1 MYRKKECI
9 VNISD
14 KELEQAKNLIN
25 SFCIGEFGNATD
37 FTKLSS
43 VNIAYT
49 TITDAE
55 IPIQVTLDL
64 ERYYLMRTLDGHV
77 IDKEEYDTFQD
88 FYENCLEVLNFDDLV
103 YVTDEQLQAFY
114 GNLTY
119 SLDNLAYNSDG
130 TVDFDVVRDYAPN
143 IHGKFTI
150 YNDQSKETEDETQV
164 LSLSGF
170 TFSEDVDLRKEEV
183 KYINAHYTDIENT
196 LIDLT
201 KSRYMEHFL
210 LRAKDK
216 ASTIEA
222 GSLIKEAYNGIKLIR
237 NSEDYKRWLNFYDGF
252 HQYSFNNTML
262 IYMQNPSA
270 SLCAGFN
277 TWKNKKR
284 YVKAGEKGLKILAPI
299 TETVLREVPVL
310 DDDGKPILDENGKEQ
325 TKKVKEKV
333 FANKFY
339 VTSTFDV
346 SQTEGEPI
354 PELSYSGTSEKVEN
368 YGALKKVLEEIA
380 PFPVEYTDELQE
392 GCDGRCSYTA
402 EQIYIRNDMEDAKT
416 VEVLIHEIGHAYM
429 HDKTRF
435 EEAKEHLKVISDRD
449 SREIQAE
456 SLSYIVTHKLGLD
469 TSGFSFPYIAA
480 WSSNHTE
487 QEIMNAMIY
496 IRDEAD
502 AFYDLIEKKLEL
514 ELNKAP
520 QLDVEPALQT
530 AETKTISN
538 TTTLDG
544 DEVKMAA
551 GNLNYSTDQ
560 NTTHTE
566 NAELKEELNSE
577 LYNRMFEEQEHYRNW
592 LLSLPPEEILFH
604 AFSYS
609 VREDILMTQEENN
622 FSIEKCKALLESPTP
637 LADMKRAYD
646 KTETNYMDD
655 IRSIMENHAN
665 DVIKENKKK
674 NSDRETALPSVRGVA
689 DFAKLFA
696 NDRIS
701 GAEKEK
707 D

>member
-1 MYRKKECI
+1 M
-9 VNISD
+9 NISD

-77 IDKEEYDTFQD
+77 IGKEEYDTFQD
-88 FYENCLEVLNFDDLV
+88 FYENCLEGLNFDDLV

-114 GNLTY
+114 GSLTY
-119 SLDNLAYNSDG
+119 SLDNLAYSSDG
-130 TVDFDVVRDYAPN
+130 STVDFDVVRDYAPN

-150 YNDQSKETEDETQV
+150 YNDQSKGTEDEIQV

-170 TFSEDVDLRKEEV
+170 TFSEDADRRKEEV

-196 LIDLT
+196 FVDLT

-210 LRAKDK
+210 LRTKDK

-252 HQYSFNNTML
+252 HQYSFRNTML

-333 FANKFY
+333 FTNKFY
-339 VTSTFDV
+339 VTSTFDI
-346 SQTEGEPI
+346 SQTVGEPI

-402 EQIYIRNDMEDAKT
+402 EQIYIRNDMEEAKT

-487 QEIMNAMIY
+487 QEVMNAMIY

-520 QLDVEPALQT
+520 HLNVKPALQT
-530 AETKTISN
+530 EETKPISN
-538 TTTLDG
+538 ISDG
-544 DEVKMAA
+544 DEVKMAT
-551 GNLNYSTDQ
+551 GNLNYSTDK
-560 NTTHTE
+560 NTAHTE
-566 NAELKEELNSE
+566 NTELKEELNSE

-665 DVIKENKKK
+665 DVIEENKKK
-674 NSDRETALPSVRGVA
+674 SSDRETTVSSVRSVA
-689 DFAKLFA
+689 DFAELFA

-701 GAEKEK
+701 GSEKEK

>member
-1 MYRKKECI
+1 M
-9 VNISD
+9 NISD

-77 IDKEEYDTFQD
+77 IGKEEYDTFQD
-88 FYENCLEVLNFDDLV
+88 FYENCLEGLNFDDLV
-103 YVTDEQLQAFY
+103 YVMDEQLQAFY

-119 SLDNLAYNSDG
+119 SLDNLAYSSDG
-130 TVDFDVVRDYAPN
+130 STVDFDVVRDYAPN

-150 YNDQSKETEDETQV
+150 YNDQSKGTEDEIQV

-170 TFSEDVDLRKEEV
+170 TFSEDADRRKEEV

-196 LIDLT
+196 FVDLT

-210 LRAKDK
+210 LRTKDK
-216 ASTIEA
+216 ASTIET

-252 HQYSFNNTML
+252 HQYSFRNTML

-333 FANKFY
+333 FTNKFY
-339 VTSTFDV
+339 VTSTFDI
-346 SQTEGEPI
+346 SQTVGEPI

-402 EQIYIRNDMEDAKT
+402 EQIYIRNDMEEAKT

-487 QEIMNAMIY
+487 QEVMNAMIY

-520 QLDVEPALQT
+520 HLNVKPALQT
-530 AETKTISN
+530 EETKPISN
-538 TTTLDG
+538 ISDG
-544 DEVKMAA
+544 DEVKMAT
-551 GNLNYSTDQ
+551 GNLNYSTDK
-560 NTTHTE
+560 NTAHTE
-566 NAELKEELNSE
+566 NTELKEELNSE

-665 DVIKENKKK
+665 DIIEENKKK
-674 NSDRETALPSVRGVA
+674 SSDRETTVSSVRGVA
-689 DFAKLFA
+689 DFAELFA

-701 GAEKEK
+701 GSEKEK

>member
-1 MYRKKECI
+1 M
-9 VNISD
+9 NISD

-170 TFSEDVDLRKEEV
+170 TFSENVDLRKEEV

>member
-1 MYRKKECI
+1 M
-9 VNISD
+9 NISD

-77 IDKEEYDTFQD
+77 IGKEEYDTFQD
-88 FYENCLEVLNFDDLV
+88 FYENCLEGLNFDDLV

-114 GNLTY
+114 GSLTY
-119 SLDNLAYNSDG
+119 SLDNLAYSSDG
-130 TVDFDVVRDYAPN
+130 STVDFDVVRDYAPN
-143 IHGKFTI
+143 IPGKFTI
-150 YNDQSKETEDETQV
+150 YSDQSKESEDEAQV

-170 TFSEDVDLRKEEV
+170 TFSEDADRRKEEV

-196 LIDLT
+196 LVDFT

-210 LRAKDK
+210 LRTKDK

-252 HQYSFNNTML
+252 HQYSFRNTML

-333 FANKFY
+333 FTNKFY
-339 VTSTFDV
+339 VTSTFDI
-346 SQTEGEPI
+346 SQTVGEPI

-402 EQIYIRNDMEDAKT
+402 EQIYIRNDMEEAKT

-487 QEIMNAMIY
+487 QEVMNAMIY

-520 QLDVEPALQT
+520 HLNVKPALQT
-530 AETKTISN
+530 EETKPISN
-538 TTTLDG
+538 ISDG
-544 DEVKMAA
+544 DEVKMAT
-551 GNLNYSTDQ
+551 GNLNYSTDK
-560 NTTHTE
+560 NTAHTE
-566 NAELKEELNSE
+566 NTELKEELNSE

-665 DVIKENKKK
+665 DVIEENKKK
-674 NSDRETALPSVRGVA
+674 SSDRETTVSSVRGVA
-689 DFAKLFA
+689 DFAELFA

>member
-1 MYRKKECI
+1 M
-9 VNISD
+9 NISD

-143 IHGKFTI
+143 IPGKFTI
-150 YNDQSKETEDETQV
+150 YSDQSKGSEDEAQV

-170 TFSEDVDLRKEEV
+170 TFSEDADRRKEEV

-196 LIDLT
+196 LVDLT
-201 KSRYMEHFL
+201 KNRYMEHFL
-210 LRAKDK
+210 LRTKDK

-402 EQIYIRNDMEDAKT
+402 EQIYVRNDMEEAKT

-487 QEIMNAMIY
+487 QEVMNAMIY

-514 ELNKAP
+514 ELNKSP
-520 QLDVEPALQT
+520 QLNVEPALQT
-530 AETKTISN
+530 EETKPISN
-538 TTTLDG
+538 ISDG
-544 DEVKMAA
+544 DEVKMAT

-577 LYNRMFEEQEHYRNW
+577 LYNSMFEEQEHYRNW

-622 FSIEKCKALLESPTP
+622 FSIEKCKALLKSPTP

-665 DVIKENKKK
+665 DVIEENKKK
-674 NSDRETALPSVRGVA
+674 SSDRETTVSSVRDVA
-689 DFAKLFA
+689 DFAELFA

>member
-1 MYRKKECI
+1 M
-9 VNISD
+9 NISD

-37 FTKLSS
+37 FTKLFS

-143 IHGKFTI
+143 IPGKFTI
-150 YNDQSKETEDETQV
+150 YSDQSKGSEDEAQV

-170 TFSEDVDLRKEEV
+170 TFSEDADRRKEEV

-196 LIDLT
+196 LVDLT

-210 LRAKDK
+210 LRTKDK

-339 VTSTFDV
+339 VTSTFNV

-402 EQIYIRNDMEDAKT
+402 EQIYVRNDMEEAKT

-487 QEIMNAMIY
+487 QEVMNAMIY

-514 ELNKAP
+514 ELNKSP
-520 QLDVEPALQT
+520 QLNVEPALQT
-530 AETKTISN
+530 EETKPISN
-538 TTTLDG
+538 ISDG
-544 DEVKMAA
+544 DEVKMAT

-577 LYNRMFEEQEHYRNW
+577 LYNSMFEEQEHYRNW

-622 FSIEKCKALLESPTP
+622 FSIEKCKALLKSPTP

-665 DVIKENKKK
+665 DVIEENKKK
-674 NSDRETALPSVRGVA
+674 SSDRETTVSSVRDVA
-689 DFAKLFA
+689 DFAELFA

>member
-1 MYRKKECI
+1 M
-9 VNISD
+9 NISEE
-14 KELEQAKNLIN
+14 ELNQAKDLIN
-25 SFCIGEFGNATD
+25 SFCFGEFGNAAD
-37 FTKLSS
+37 FTKLSA

-114 GNLTY
+114 GSLTY

-143 IHGKFTI
+143 IPGKFMI
-150 YNDQSKETEDETQV
+150 YNDQSKGSEDEAQV

-170 TFSEDVDLRKEEV
+170 TFSEDADRRKEEV

-196 LIDLT
+196 LVDLT

-210 LRAKDK
+210 LRTKDK

-402 EQIYIRNDMEDAKT
+402 EQIYIRNDMEEAKT

-514 ELNKAP
+514 ELNKSP
-520 QLDVEPALQT
+520 QLNVEPALQSE
-530 AETKTISN
+530 ETKPISN
-538 TTTLDG
+538 ISDG
-544 DEVKMAA
+544 DEVKMAT
-551 GNLNYSTDQ
+551 GNLNYSTDK

-655 IRSIMENHAN
+655 IRNVMENYA
-665 DVIKENKKK
+665 DDILRENKKK
-674 NSDRETALPSVRGVA
+674 ISEREKAVFSVRGVA
-689 DFAKLFA
+689 DFAELFA

>member
-1 MYRKKECI
+1 M
-9 VNISD
+9 NISD

-114 GNLTY
+114 GSLTY

-143 IHGKFTI
+143 IPGKFMI
-150 YNDQSKETEDETQV
+150 YSDQSKGSEDEAQV

-170 TFSEDVDLRKEEV
+170 TFSEDADRRKEEV

-196 LIDLT
+196 LVDLT

-210 LRAKDK
+210 LRTKDK

-339 VTSTFDV
+339 VTSTFDI

-368 YGALKKVLEEIA
+368 YSALKKVLEEIA

-402 EQIYIRNDMEDAKT
+402 EQIYIRNDMEEAKT

-514 ELNKAP
+514 ELNKSP
-520 QLDVEPALQT
+520 QLNVEPALQSE
-530 AETKTISN
+530 ETKPISN
-538 TTTLDG
+538 ISDG
-544 DEVKMAA
+544 DEVKMAT
-551 GNLNYSTDQ
+551 GNLNYSTDK

-655 IRSIMENHAN
+655 IRNVMENYA
-665 DVIKENKKK
+665 DDILRENKKK
-674 NSDRETALPSVRGVA
+674 ISEHEKAVFSVRGVA
-689 DFAKLFA
+689 DFAELFA

>member
-1 MYRKKECI
+1 M
-9 VNISD
+9 NISD

-114 GNLTY
+114 GSLTY

-143 IHGKFTI
+143 IPGKFMI
-150 YNDQSKETEDETQV
+150 YSDQSKGSEDEAQV

-170 TFSEDVDLRKEEV
+170 TFSEDADRRKEEV

-196 LIDLT
+196 LVDLT

-210 LRAKDK
+210 LRTKDK

-339 VTSTFDV
+339 VTSTFDI

-368 YGALKKVLEEIA
+368 YSALKKVLEEIA

-402 EQIYIRNDMEDAKT
+402 EQIYIRNDMEEAKT

-514 ELNKAP
+514 ELNKSP
-520 QLDVEPALQT
+520 QLNVEPALQSE
-530 AETKTISN
+530 ETKPISN
-538 TTTLDG
+538 ISDG
-544 DEVKMAA
+544 DEVKMAT
-551 GNLNYSTDQ
+551 GNLNYSTDK

-566 NAELKEELNSE
+566 NAELKEELN
-577 LYNRMFEEQEHYRNW
+577 
-592 LLSLPPEEILFH
+592 
-604 AFSYS
+604 
-609 VREDILMTQEENN
+609 
-622 FSIEKCKALLESPTP
+622 
-637 LADMKRAYD
+637 
-646 KTETNYMDD
+646 
-655 IRSIMENHAN
+655 
-665 DVIKENKKK
+665 
-674 NSDRETALPSVRGVA
+674 
-689 DFAKLFA
+689 
-696 NDRIS
+696 
-701 GAEKEK
+701 
-707 D
+707 

>member
-1 MYRKKECI
+1 M
-9 VNISD
+9 NISD

-114 GNLTY
+114 GSLTY

-143 IHGKFTI
+143 IPGKFMI
-150 YNDQSKETEDETQV
+150 YSDQSKGSEDEAQV

-170 TFSEDVDLRKEEV
+170 TFSEDADRRKEEV

-196 LIDLT
+196 LVDLT

-210 LRAKDK
+210 LRTKDK

-339 VTSTFDV
+339 VTSTFDI

-368 YGALKKVLEEIA
+368 YSALKKVLEEIA

-402 EQIYIRNDMEDAKT
+402 EQIYIRNDMEEAKT

-514 ELNKAP
+514 ELNKSP
-520 QLDVEPALQT
+520 QLNVEPALQSE
-530 AETKTISN
+530 ETKPISN
-538 TTTLDG
+538 ISDG
-544 DEVKMAA
+544 DEVKMAT
-551 GNLNYSTDQ
+551 GNLNYSTDK

-655 IRSIMENHAN
+655 IRNVMENYA
-665 DVIKENKKK
+665 DDILRENKKK
-674 NSDRETALPSVRGVA
+674 ISEREKAVFSVRGVA
-689 DFAKLFA
+689 DFAELFA

>member
-1 MYRKKECI
+1 M
-9 VNISD
+9 NISD

-114 GNLTY
+114 GSLTY

-143 IHGKFTI
+143 IPGKFMI
-150 YNDQSKETEDETQV
+150 YNDQSKGSEDEAQV

-170 TFSEDVDLRKEEV
+170 TFSEDADRRKEEV

-196 LIDLT
+196 LVDLT

-210 LRAKDK
+210 LRTKDK

-402 EQIYIRNDMEDAKT
+402 EQIYIRNDMEEAKT

-514 ELNKAP
+514 ELNKSP
-520 QLDVEPALQT
+520 QLNVEPALQSE
-530 AETKTISN
+530 ETKPISN
-538 TTTLDG
+538 ISDG
-544 DEVKMAA
+544 DEVKMAT
-551 GNLNYSTDQ
+551 GNLNYSTDK

-655 IRSIMENHAN
+655 IRNVMENYA
-665 DVIKENKKK
+665 DDILRENKKK
-674 NSDRETALPSVRGVA
+674 ISEREKAVFSVRGVA
-689 DFAKLFA
+689 DFAELFA

>member
-1 MYRKKECI
+1 M
-9 VNISD
+9 NISD

-114 GNLTY
+114 GSLTY

-143 IHGKFTI
+143 ILGKFMI
-150 YNDQSKETEDETQV
+150 YSDQSKGSEDEAQV

-170 TFSEDVDLRKEEV
+170 TFSEDADRRKEEV

-196 LIDLT
+196 LVDLT

-210 LRAKDK
+210 LRTKDK

-339 VTSTFDV
+339 VTSTFDI

-368 YGALKKVLEEIA
+368 YSALKKVLEEIA

-402 EQIYIRNDMEDAKT
+402 EQIYIRNDMEEAKT

-514 ELNKAP
+514 ELNKSP
-520 QLDVEPALQT
+520 QLNVEPALQSE
-530 AETKTISN
+530 ETKPISN
-538 TTTLDG
+538 ISDG
-544 DEVKMAA
+544 DEVKMAT
-551 GNLNYSTDQ
+551 GNLNYSTDK

-655 IRSIMENHAN
+655 IRNVMENYA
-665 DVIKENKKK
+665 DDILRENKKK
-674 NSDRETALPSVRGVA
+674 ISEREKAVFSVRGVA
-689 DFAKLFA
+689 DFAELFA

>member
-1 MYRKKECI
+1 M
-9 VNISD
+9 NISD

-114 GNLTY
+114 GSLTY

-143 IHGKFTI
+143 IPGKFMI
-150 YNDQSKETEDETQV
+150 YSDQSKGSEDEAQV

-170 TFSEDVDLRKEEV
+170 TFSEDADRRKEEV

-196 LIDLT
+196 LVDLT

-210 LRAKDK
+210 LRTKDK

-339 VTSTFDV
+339 VTSTFDI

-368 YGALKKVLEEIA
+368 YSALKKVLEEIA

-402 EQIYIRNDMEDAKT
+402 EQIYIRNDMEEAKT

-514 ELNKAP
+514 ELNKSP
-520 QLDVEPALQT
+520 QLNVEPALQSE
-530 AETKTISN
+530 ETKPISN
-538 TTTLDG
+538 ISDG
-544 DEVKMAA
+544 DEVKMAT
-551 GNLNYSTDQ
+551 GNLNYSADK
-560 NTTHTE
+560 NTAHTE
-566 NAELKEELNSE
+566 SLELKDELNSE

-655 IRSIMENHAN
+655 IRNVMENYA
-665 DVIKENKKK
+665 DDILRENKKK
-674 NSDRETALPSVRGVA
+674 ISEREKAVFSVRGVA
-689 DFAKLFA
+689 DFAELFA

>member
-1 MYRKKECI
+1 M
-9 VNISD
+9 NISD

-252 HQYSFNNTML
+252 HQYSFRNTML

-299 TETVLREVPVL
+299 TETVLREAPVL

-333 FANKFY
+333 FTNKFY
-339 VTSTFDV
+339 VTSTFDI

-368 YGALKKVLEEIA
+368 YSALKKVLEEIA

-402 EQIYIRNDMEDAKT
+402 EQIYIRNDMEEAKT

-514 ELNKAP
+514 ELNKSP
-520 QLDVEPALQT
+520 QLNVEPALQSE
-530 AETKTISN
+530 ETKPISN
-538 TTTLDG
+538 ISDG
-544 DEVKMAA
+544 DEVKMAT
-551 GNLNYSTDQ
+551 GNLNYSTDK

-665 DVIKENKKK
+665 DVIEENKKK
-674 NSDRETALPSVRGVA
+674 SSDRETTVSSVRGVA
-689 DFAKLFA
+689 DFAELFA

>member
-1 MYRKKECI
+1 M
-9 VNISD
+9 NISD

-114 GNLTY
+114 GSLTY

-143 IHGKFTI
+143 IPGKFMI
-150 YNDQSKETEDETQV
+150 YSDQSKGSEDEAQV

-170 TFSEDVDLRKEEV
+170 TFSEDADRRKEEV

-196 LIDLT
+196 LVDLT

-210 LRAKDK
+210 LRTKDK

-339 VTSTFDV
+339 VTSTFDI

-368 YGALKKVLEEIA
+368 YSALKKVLEEIA

-402 EQIYIRNDMEDAKT
+402 EQIYIRNDMEEAKT

-514 ELNKAP
+514 ELNKSP
-520 QLDVEPALQT
+520 QLNVEPALQSE
-530 AETKTISN
+530 ETKPISN
-538 TTTLDG
+538 ISDG
-544 DEVKMAA
+544 DEVKMAT
-551 GNLNYSTDQ
+551 GNLNYSTDK

-577 LYNRMFEEQEHYRNW
+577 LYNRMFEKQEHYRNW

-655 IRSIMENHAN
+655 IRNVMENYA
-665 DVIKENKKK
+665 DDILRENKKK
-674 NSDRETALPSVRGVA
+674 ISEREKAVFSVRGVA
-689 DFAKLFA
+689 DFAELFA
-696 NDRIS
+696 NGRIS

>member
-1 MYRKKECI
+1 M
-9 VNISD
+9 NISD

-150 YNDQSKETEDETQV
+150 YNDQSKGTEDETQV

-252 HQYSFNNTML
+252 HQYSFRNTML

-299 TETVLREVPVL
+299 TETVLREAPVL

-333 FANKFY
+333 FTNKFY
-339 VTSTFDV
+339 VTSTFDI

-368 YGALKKVLEEIA
+368 YSALKKVLEEIA

-402 EQIYIRNDMEDAKT
+402 EQIYIRNDMEEAKT

-514 ELNKAP
+514 ELNKSP
-520 QLDVEPALQT
+520 QLNVEPALQSE
-530 AETKTISN
+530 ETKPISN
-538 TTTLDG
+538 ISDG
-544 DEVKMAA
+544 DEVKMAT
-551 GNLNYSTDQ
+551 GNLNYSTDK

-665 DVIKENKKK
+665 DVIEENKKK
-674 NSDRETALPSVRGVA
+674 SSDRETTVSSVRGVA
-689 DFAKLFA
+689 DFAELFA

>member
-1 MYRKKECI
+1 M
-9 VNISD
+9 NISD

-77 IDKEEYDTFQD
+77 IGKEEYDTFQD
-88 FYENCLEVLNFDDLV
+88 FYENCLEGLNFDDLV

-114 GNLTY
+114 GSLTY
-119 SLDNLAYNSDG
+119 SLDNLAYSSDG
-130 TVDFDVVRDYAPN
+130 STVDFDVVRDYAPN

-150 YNDQSKETEDETQV
+150 YNDQSKGTEDEIQV

-170 TFSEDVDLRKEEV
+170 TFSEDADRRKEEV

-196 LIDLT
+196 FVDLT

-210 LRAKDK
+210 LRTKDK

-252 HQYSFNNTML
+252 HQYSFRNTML

-333 FANKFY
+333 FTNKFY
-339 VTSTFDV
+339 VTSTFDI
-346 SQTEGEPI
+346 SQTVGEPI

-402 EQIYIRNDMEDAKT
+402 EQIYIRNDMEEAKT

-487 QEIMNAMIY
+487 QEVMNAMIY

-520 QLDVEPALQT
+520 HLNVKPALQT
-530 AETKTISN
+530 EETKPISN
-538 TTTLDG
+538 ISDG
-544 DEVKMAA
+544 DEVKMAT
-551 GNLNYSTDQ
+551 GNLNYSTDK
-560 NTTHTE
+560 NTAHTE
-566 NAELKEELNSE
+566 NTELKEELNSE

-592 LLSLPPEEILFH
+592 LLSLPPEKILFH

-665 DVIKENKKK
+665 DVIEENKKK
-674 NSDRETALPSVRGVA
+674 SSDRETTVSSVRGVA
-689 DFAKLFA
+689 DFAELFA

-701 GAEKEK
+701 GSEKEK

>member
-1 MYRKKECI
+1 M
-9 VNISD
+9 NISD

-114 GNLTY
+114 GSLTY

-143 IHGKFTI
+143 IPGKFMI
-150 YNDQSKETEDETQV
+150 YSDQSKGSEDEAQV

-170 TFSEDVDLRKEEV
+170 TFSEDADRRKEEV

-196 LIDLT
+196 LVDLT

-210 LRAKDK
+210 LRTKDK

-333 FANKFY
+333 FTNKFY
-339 VTSTFDV
+339 VTSTFDI
-346 SQTEGEPI
+346 SQTVGEPI

-402 EQIYIRNDMEDAKT
+402 EQIYIRNDMEEAKT

-487 QEIMNAMIY
+487 QEVMNAMIY

-520 QLDVEPALQT
+520 HLNVKPALQT
-530 AETKTISN
+530 EETKPISN
-538 TTTLDG
+538 ISDG
-544 DEVKMAA
+544 DEVKMAT
-551 GNLNYSTDQ
+551 GNLNYSTDK
-560 NTTHTE
+560 NTAHTE
-566 NAELKEELNSE
+566 NTELKEELNSE

-665 DVIKENKKK
+665 DVIEENKKK
-674 NSDRETALPSVRGVA
+674 SSDRETTVSSVRGVA
-689 DFAKLFA
+689 DFAELFA

-701 GAEKEK
+701 GSEKEK

>member
-1 MYRKKECI
+1 M
-9 VNISD
+9 NISD

-354 PELSYSGTSEKVEN
+354 PELSYSGTSEKIEN

>member
-1 MYRKKECI
+1 M
-9 VNISD
+9 NISD

-143 IHGKFTI
+143 IPGKFTI
-150 YNDQSKETEDETQV
+150 YSDQSKGSEDEAQV

-170 TFSEDVDLRKEEV
+170 TFSEDADRRKEEV

-196 LIDLT
+196 LVDLT

-210 LRAKDK
+210 LRTKDK

-252 HQYSFNNTML
+252 HQYFFNNTML

-402 EQIYIRNDMEDAKT
+402 EQIYVRNDMEEAKT

-487 QEIMNAMIY
+487 QEVMNAMIY

-514 ELNKAP
+514 ELNKSP
-520 QLDVEPALQT
+520 QLNVEPALQT
-530 AETKTISN
+530 EETKPISN
-538 TTTLDG
+538 ISDG
-544 DEVKMAA
+544 DEVKMAT

-577 LYNRMFEEQEHYRNW
+577 LYNSMFEEQEHYRNW

-622 FSIEKCKALLESPTP
+622 FSIEKCKALLKSPTP

-665 DVIKENKKK
+665 DVIEENKKK
-674 NSDRETALPSVRGVA
+674 SSDRETTVSSVRDVA
-689 DFAKLFA
+689 DFAELFA

>member
-1 MYRKKECI
+1 M
-9 VNISD
+9 NISD

-114 GNLTY
+114 GSLTY

-143 IHGKFTI
+143 IPGKFMI
-150 YNDQSKETEDETQV
+150 YSDQSKGSEDEAQV

-170 TFSEDVDLRKEEV
+170 TFSEDADRRKEEV

-196 LIDLT
+196 LVDLT

-210 LRAKDK
+210 LRTKDK

-339 VTSTFDV
+339 VTSTFDI

-368 YGALKKVLEEIA
+368 YSALKKVLEEIA

-402 EQIYIRNDMEDAKT
+402 EQIYIRNDMEEAKT

-514 ELNKAP
+514 ELNKSP
-520 QLDVEPALQT
+520 QLNVEPALQSE
-530 AETKTISN
+530 ETKPISN
-538 TTTLDG
+538 ISDG
-544 DEVKMAA
+544 DEVKMAT
-551 GNLNYSTDQ
+551 GNLNYSTDK

-655 IRSIMENHAN
+655 IRNVMENYA
-665 DVIKENKKK
+665 DDILRENKKK
-674 NSDRETALPSVRGVA
+674 ISEREKAFFSVRGVA
-689 DFAKLFA
+689 DFAELFA

>member
-1 MYRKKECI
+1 M
-9 VNISD
+9 NISD
-14 KELEQAKNLIN
+14 EELNQAKDLIN
-25 SFCIGEFGNATD
+25 SFCFGEFGNAAD
-37 FTKLSS
+37 FTKLSA

-114 GNLTY
+114 GSLTY

-143 IHGKFTI
+143 IPGKFMI
-150 YNDQSKETEDETQV
+150 YNDQSKGSEDEAQV

-170 TFSEDVDLRKEEV
+170 TFSEDADRRKEEV

-196 LIDLT
+196 LVDLT

-210 LRAKDK
+210 LRTKDK

-402 EQIYIRNDMEDAKT
+402 EQIYIRNDMEEAKT

-514 ELNKAP
+514 ELNKSP
-520 QLDVEPALQT
+520 QLNVEPALQSE
-530 AETKTISN
+530 ETKPISN
-538 TTTLDG
+538 ISDG
-544 DEVKMAA
+544 DEVKMAT
-551 GNLNYSTDQ
+551 GNLNYSTDK

-655 IRSIMENHAN
+655 IRNVMENYA
-665 DVIKENKKK
+665 DDILRENKKK
-674 NSDRETALPSVRGVA
+674 ISEREKAVFSVRGVA
-689 DFAKLFA
+689 DFAELFA

>member
-1 MYRKKECI
+1 M
-9 VNISD
+9 NISD
-14 KELEQAKNLIN
+14 KELKQAKNLIN

-77 IDKEEYDTFQD
+77 IGKEEYDTFQD
-88 FYENCLEVLNFDDLV
+88 FYENCLEGLNFDDLV

-114 GNLTY
+114 GSLTY
-119 SLDNLAYNSDG
+119 SLDNLAYSSDG
-130 TVDFDVVRDYAPN
+130 STVDFDVVRDYAPN

-150 YNDQSKETEDETQV
+150 YNDQSKGTEDEIQV

-170 TFSEDVDLRKEEV
+170 TFSEDADRRKEEV

-196 LIDLT
+196 FVDLT

-210 LRAKDK
+210 LRTKDK

-252 HQYSFNNTML
+252 HQYSFRNTML

-333 FANKFY
+333 FTNKFY
-339 VTSTFDV
+339 VTSTFDI
-346 SQTEGEPI
+346 SQTVGEPI

-402 EQIYIRNDMEDAKT
+402 EQIYIRNDMEEAKT

-487 QEIMNAMIY
+487 QEVMNAMIY

-520 QLDVEPALQT
+520 HLNVKPALQT
-530 AETKTISN
+530 EETKPISN
-538 TTTLDG
+538 ISDG
-544 DEVKMAA
+544 DEVKMAT
-551 GNLNYSTDQ
+551 GNLNYSTDK
-560 NTTHTE
+560 NTAHTE
-566 NAELKEELNSE
+566 NTELKEELNSE

-665 DVIKENKKK
+665 DVIEENKKK
-674 NSDRETALPSVRGVA
+674 SSDRETTVSSVRGVA
-689 DFAKLFA
+689 DFAELFA

-701 GAEKEK
+701 GSEKEK

>member
-1 MYRKKECI
+1 M
-9 VNISD
+9 NISD

-77 IDKEEYDTFQD
+77 IGKEEYDTFQD
-88 FYENCLEVLNFDDLV
+88 FYENCLEGLNFDDLV

-114 GNLTY
+114 GSLTY
-119 SLDNLAYNSDG
+119 SLDNLAYSSDG
-130 TVDFDVVRDYAPN
+130 STVDFDVVRDYAPN

-150 YNDQSKETEDETQV
+150 YNDQSKGTEDEIQV

-170 TFSEDVDLRKEEV
+170 TFSEDADRRKEEV

-196 LIDLT
+196 FVDLT

-210 LRAKDK
+210 LRTKDK

-252 HQYSFNNTML
+252 HQYSFRNTML

-277 TWKNKKR
+277 TWKNKKM

-333 FANKFY
+333 FTNKFY
-339 VTSTFDV
+339 VTSTFDI
-346 SQTEGEPI
+346 SQTVGEPI

-402 EQIYIRNDMEDAKT
+402 EQIYIRNDMEEAKT

-487 QEIMNAMIY
+487 QEVMNAMIY

-520 QLDVEPALQT
+520 HLNVKPALQT
-530 AETKTISN
+530 EETKPISN
-538 TTTLDG
+538 ISDG
-544 DEVKMAA
+544 DEVKMAT
-551 GNLNYSTDQ
+551 GNLNYSTDK
-560 NTTHTE
+560 NTAHTE
-566 NAELKEELNSE
+566 NTELKEELNSE

-665 DVIKENKKK
+665 DVIEENKKK
-674 NSDRETALPSVRGVA
+674 SSDRETTVSSVRGVA
-689 DFAKLFA
+689 DFAELFA

-701 GAEKEK
+701 GSEKEK

>member
-1 MYRKKECI
+1 M
-9 VNISD
+9 NISD
-14 KELEQAKNLIN
+14 KELEQAKILIN

>member
-1 MYRKKECI
+1 M
-9 VNISD
+9 NISD

-77 IDKEEYDTFQD
+77 IDKEEYDNFQD

-143 IHGKFTI
+143 IPGKFTI
-150 YNDQSKETEDETQV
+150 YSDQSKGSEDEAQV

-170 TFSEDVDLRKEEV
+170 TFSEDADRRKEEV

-196 LIDLT
+196 LVDLT

-210 LRAKDK
+210 LRTKDK

-380 PFPVEYTDELQE
+380 PFPVGYTDELQE

-402 EQIYIRNDMEDAKT
+402 EQIYVRNDMEEAKT

-487 QEIMNAMIY
+487 QEVMNAMIY

-514 ELNKAP
+514 ELNKSP
-520 QLDVEPALQT
+520 QLNVEPALQT
-530 AETKTISN
+530 EETKPISN
-538 TTTLDG
+538 ISDG
-544 DEVKMAA
+544 DEVKMAT

-577 LYNRMFEEQEHYRNW
+577 LYNSMFEEQEHYRNW

-622 FSIEKCKALLESPTP
+622 FSIEKCKALLKSPTP

-665 DVIKENKKK
+665 DVIEENKKK
-674 NSDRETALPSVRGVA
+674 SSDRETTVSSVRDVA
-689 DFAKLFA
+689 DFAELFA

>member
-1 MYRKKECI
+1 M
-9 VNISD
+9 NISD

-25 SFCIGEFGNATD
+25 SFCIGEFGNTTD

-114 GNLTY
+114 GSLTY

-143 IHGKFTI
+143 IPGKFMI
-150 YNDQSKETEDETQV
+150 YSDQSKGSEDEAQV

-170 TFSEDVDLRKEEV
+170 TFSEDADRRKEEV

-196 LIDLT
+196 LVDLT

-210 LRAKDK
+210 LRTKDK

-339 VTSTFDV
+339 VTSTFDI

-368 YGALKKVLEEIA
+368 YSALKKVLEEIA

-402 EQIYIRNDMEDAKT
+402 EQIYIRNDMEEAKT

-514 ELNKAP
+514 ELNKSP
-520 QLDVEPALQT
+520 QLNVEPALQSE
-530 AETKTISN
+530 ETKPISN
-538 TTTLDG
+538 ISDG
-544 DEVKMAA
+544 DEVKMAT
-551 GNLNYSTDQ
+551 GNLNYSTDK

-655 IRSIMENHAN
+655 IRNVMENYA
-665 DVIKENKKK
+665 DDILRENKKK
-674 NSDRETALPSVRGVA
+674 ISEREKAVFSVRGVA
-689 DFAKLFA
+689 DFAELFA

>member
-1 MYRKKECI
+1 M
-9 VNISD
+9 NISD

-114 GNLTY
+114 GSLTY

-143 IHGKFTI
+143 IPGKFMI
-150 YNDQSKETEDETQV
+150 YSDQSKGSEDEAQV

-170 TFSEDVDLRKEEV
+170 TFSEDADRRKEEV

-196 LIDLT
+196 LVDLT

-210 LRAKDK
+210 LRTKDK

-252 HQYSFNNTML
+252 HQYFFNNTML

-339 VTSTFDV
+339 VTSTFDI

-368 YGALKKVLEEIA
+368 YSALKKVLEEIA

-402 EQIYIRNDMEDAKT
+402 EQIYIRNDMEEAKT

-514 ELNKAP
+514 ELNKSP
-520 QLDVEPALQT
+520 QLNVEPALQSE
-530 AETKTISN
+530 ETKPISN
-538 TTTLDG
+538 ISDG
-544 DEVKMAA
+544 DEVKMAT
-551 GNLNYSTDQ
+551 GNLNYSTDK

-655 IRSIMENHAN
+655 IRNVMENYA
-665 DVIKENKKK
+665 DDILRENKKK
-674 NSDRETALPSVRGVA
+674 ISEREKAVFSVRGVA
-689 DFAKLFA
+689 DFAELFA

>member
-1 MYRKKECI
+1 M
-9 VNISD
+9 NISD

-114 GNLTY
+114 GSLTY

-143 IHGKFTI
+143 IPGKFMI
-150 YNDQSKETEDETQV
+150 YSDQSKGSEDEAQV

-170 TFSEDVDLRKEEV
+170 TFSEDADRRKEEV

-196 LIDLT
+196 LVDLT

-210 LRAKDK
+210 LRTKDK

-299 TETVLREVPVL
+299 TETVLREAPVL

-333 FANKFY
+333 FTNKFY
-339 VTSTFDV
+339 VTSTFDI

-368 YGALKKVLEEIA
+368 YSALKKVLEEIA

-402 EQIYIRNDMEDAKT
+402 EQIYIRNDMEEAKT

-514 ELNKAP
+514 ELNKSP
-520 QLDVEPALQT
+520 QLNVEPALQSE
-530 AETKTISN
+530 ETKPISN
-538 TTTLDG
+538 ISDG
-544 DEVKMAA
+544 DEVKMAT
-551 GNLNYSTDQ
+551 GNLNYSTDK

-655 IRSIMENHAN
+655 IRNVMENYA
-665 DVIKENKKK
+665 DDILRENKKK
-674 NSDRETALPSVRGVA
+674 ISEREKAVFSVRGVA
-689 DFAKLFA
+689 DFAELFA

>member
-1 MYRKKECI
+1 M
-9 VNISD
+9 NISD
-14 KELEQAKNLIN
+14 EKLNQAKDLIN
-25 SFCIGEFGNATD
+25 SFCFGEFGNAAD
-37 FTKLSS
+37 FTKLSA

-55 IPIQVTLDL
+55 IPIQVMIDLDSYCL
-64 ERYYLMRTLDGHV
+64 IRTLDGHI
-77 IDKEEYDTFQD
+77 IDKEKYDTFQD
-88 FYENCLEVLNFDDLV
+88 FYENCLGGLNFDDLV
-103 YVTDEQLQAFY
+103 YVTDDQLQAFY
-114 GNLTY
+114 GSLTY
-119 SLDNLAYNSDG
+119 FLDNLTYNSDG
-130 TVDFDVVRDYAPN
+130 TVDFDVVRDYTPN

-150 YNDQSKETEDETQV
+150 YNNQSKGADGEAQV

-170 TFSEDVDLRKEEV
+170 TFSEDVDRRKEEV

-210 LRAKDK
+210 LRTKDK

-222 GSLIKEAYNGIKLIR
+222 GSLIKEVYNGIKLIR

-252 HQYSFNNTML
+252 HQYSFRNTML

-299 TETVLREVPVL
+299 TETILREVPVL

-339 VTSTFDV
+339 VTSTFDI

-368 YGALKKVLEEIA
+368 YGVLKKVLEEIA

-402 EQIYIRNDMEDAKT
+402 EQIYIRNDMEEAKT

-435 EEAKEHLKVISDRD
+435 EEAEEHLKVISDRD

-530 AETKTISN
+530 AGTKTISN

-560 NTTHTE
+560 NTAHTE
-566 NAELKEELNSE
+566 NTELKEELNSE

-665 DVIKENKKK
+665 DVIEENKKK
-674 NSDRETALPSVRGVA
+674 SSDRETTVSSVRGVA
-689 DFAKLFA
+689 DFAELFA

>member
-1 MYRKKECI
+1 M
-9 VNISD
+9 NISD

-114 GNLTY
+114 GSLTY

-143 IHGKFTI
+143 IPGKFMI
-150 YNDQSKETEDETQV
+150 YSDQSKGSEDEAQV

-170 TFSEDVDLRKEEV
+170 TFSEDADRRKEEV

-196 LIDLT
+196 LVDLT

-210 LRAKDK
+210 LRTKDK

-368 YGALKKVLEEIA
+368 YSALKKVLEEIA

-402 EQIYIRNDMEDAKT
+402 EQIYIRNDMEEAKT

-514 ELNKAP
+514 ELNKSP
-520 QLDVEPALQT
+520 QLNVEPALQSE
-530 AETKTISN
+530 ETKPISN
-538 TTTLDG
+538 ISDG
-544 DEVKMAA
+544 DEVKMAT
-551 GNLNYSTDQ
+551 GNLNYSTDK

-655 IRSIMENHAN
+655 IRNVMENYA
-665 DVIKENKKK
+665 DDILRENKKK
-674 NSDRETALPSVRGVA
+674 ISEREKAVFSVRGVA
-689 DFAKLFA
+689 DFAELFA

>member
-1 MYRKKECI
+1 M
-9 VNISD
+9 NISD

-416 VEVLIHEIGHAYM
+416 VEVLVHEIGHAYM

-674 NSDRETALPSVRGVA
+674 NYDRETALPSVRGVA

>member
-1 MYRKKECI
+1 M
-9 VNISD
+9 NISD

-114 GNLTY
+114 GSLTY

-150 YNDQSKETEDETQV
+150 YNDQSKETEDEAQV

-170 TFSEDVDLRKEEV
+170 TFSEDADRRKEEV

-216 ASTIEA
+216 ASTIKA

-252 HQYSFNNTML
+252 HQYSFRNTML

-339 VTSTFDV
+339 VTSTFDI

-368 YGALKKVLEEIA
+368 YSALKKVLEEIA

-402 EQIYIRNDMEDAKT
+402 EQIYIRNDMEEAKT

-514 ELNKAP
+514 ELNKSP
-520 QLDVEPALQT
+520 QLNVEPALQSE
-530 AETKTISN
+530 ETKPISN
-538 TTTLDG
+538 ISDG
-544 DEVKMAA
+544 DEVKMAT
-551 GNLNYSTDQ
+551 GNLNYSTDK

-622 FSIEKCKALLESPTP
+622 FSIEKCKVLLESPTP

-655 IRSIMENHAN
+655 IRNVMENYA
-665 DVIKENKKK
+665 DDILRENKKK
-674 NSDRETALPSVRGVA
+674 ISEHEKAVFSVRGVA
-689 DFAKLFA
+689 DFAELFA

>member
-1 MYRKKECI
+1 M
-9 VNISD
+9 NISD

-77 IDKEEYDTFQD
+77 IGKEEYDTFQD
-88 FYENCLEVLNFDDLV
+88 FYENCLEGLNFDDLV

-114 GNLTY
+114 GSLTY
-119 SLDNLAYNSDG
+119 SLDNLAYSSDG
-130 TVDFDVVRDYAPN
+130 STVDFDVVRDYAPN

-150 YNDQSKETEDETQV
+150 YNDQSKGTEDEIQV

-170 TFSEDVDLRKEEV
+170 TFSEDADRRKEEV

-196 LIDLT
+196 FVDLT

-210 LRAKDK
+210 LRTKDK

-252 HQYSFNNTML
+252 HQYSFRNTML

-333 FANKFY
+333 FTNKFY
-339 VTSTFDV
+339 VTSTFDI

-402 EQIYIRNDMEDAKT
+402 EQIYIRNDMEEAKT

-487 QEIMNAMIY
+487 QEVMNAMIY

-520 QLDVEPALQT
+520 HLNVKPALQT
-530 AETKTISN
+530 EETKPISN
-538 TTTLDG
+538 ISDG
-544 DEVKMAA
+544 DEVKMAT
-551 GNLNYSTDQ
+551 GNLNYSTDK
-560 NTTHTE
+560 NTAHTE
-566 NAELKEELNSE
+566 NTELKEELNSE

-622 FSIEKCKALLESPTP
+622 LSIEKCKALLESPTP

-665 DVIKENKKK
+665 DVIEENKKK
-674 NSDRETALPSVRGVA
+674 SSDRETTVSSVRGVA
-689 DFAKLFA
+689 DFAELFA

>member
-1 MYRKKECI
+1 M
-9 VNISD
+9 NISD

-77 IDKEEYDTFQD
+77 IGKEEYDTFQD
-88 FYENCLEVLNFDDLV
+88 FYENCLEGLNFDDLV

-114 GNLTY
+114 GSLTY
-119 SLDNLAYNSDG
+119 SLDNLAYSSDG
-130 TVDFDVVRDYAPN
+130 STVDFDVVRDYAPN
-143 IHGKFTI
+143 IPGKFTI
-150 YNDQSKETEDETQV
+150 YSDQSKESEDEAQV

-170 TFSEDVDLRKEEV
+170 TFSEDADRRKEEV

-196 LIDLT
+196 LVDLT

-210 LRAKDK
+210 LRTKDK

-252 HQYSFNNTML
+252 HQYSFRNTML

-299 TETVLREVPVL
+299 TETVLREAPVL

-333 FANKFY
+333 FTNKFY
-339 VTSTFDV
+339 VTSTFDI

-402 EQIYIRNDMEDAKT
+402 EQIYIRNDMEEAKT

-487 QEIMNAMIY
+487 QEVMNAMIY

-520 QLDVEPALQT
+520 HLNVKPALQT
-530 AETKTISN
+530 EETKPISN
-538 TTTLDG
+538 ISDG
-544 DEVKMAA
+544 DEVKMAT
-551 GNLNYSTDQ
+551 GNLNYSTDK
-560 NTTHTE
+560 NTAHTE
-566 NAELKEELNSE
+566 NTELKEELNSE

-665 DVIKENKKK
+665 DVIEENKKK
-674 NSDRETALPSVRGVA
+674 SSDRETTVSSVRGVA
-689 DFAKLFA
+689 DFAELFA

-701 GAEKEK
+701 GSEKEK

>member
-1 MYRKKECI
+1 M
-9 VNISD
+9 NISD

-114 GNLTY
+114 GSLTY

-143 IHGKFTI
+143 IPGKFMI
-150 YNDQSKETEDETQV
+150 YSDQSKGSEDEAQV

-170 TFSEDVDLRKEEV
+170 TFSEDADRRKEEV

-196 LIDLT
+196 LVDLT

-210 LRAKDK
+210 LRTKDK

-339 VTSTFDV
+339 VTSTFDI

-368 YGALKKVLEEIA
+368 YSALKKVLEEIA

-402 EQIYIRNDMEDAKT
+402 EQIYIRNDMEEAKT

-514 ELNKAP
+514 ELNKPP
-520 QLDVEPALQT
+520 QLNVEPALQSE
-530 AETKTISN
+530 ETKPISN
-538 TTTLDG
+538 ISDG
-544 DEVKMAA
+544 DEVKMAT
-551 GNLNYSTDQ
+551 GNLNYSTDK

-655 IRSIMENHAN
+655 IRNVMENYA
-665 DVIKENKKK
+665 DDILRENKKK
-674 NSDRETALPSVRGVA
+674 ISEREKAVFSVRGVA
-689 DFAKLFA
+689 DFAELFA

>member
-1 MYRKKECI
+1 M
-9 VNISD
+9 NISD

-77 IDKEEYDTFQD
+77 IGKEEYDTFQD
-88 FYENCLEVLNFDDLV
+88 FYENCLEGLNFDDLV

-114 GNLTY
+114 GSLTY
-119 SLDNLAYNSDG
+119 SLDNLAYSSDG
-130 TVDFDVVRDYAPN
+130 STVDFDVVRDYAPN

-150 YNDQSKETEDETQV
+150 YNDQSKGTEDEIQV

-170 TFSEDVDLRKEEV
+170 TFSEDADRRKEEV

-196 LIDLT
+196 FVDLT

-210 LRAKDK
+210 LRTKDK

-252 HQYSFNNTML
+252 HQYSFRNTML

-333 FANKFY
+333 FTNKFY
-339 VTSTFDV
+339 VTSTFDI

-402 EQIYIRNDMEDAKT
+402 EQIYIRNDMEEAKT

-487 QEIMNAMIY
+487 QEVMNAMIY

-520 QLDVEPALQT
+520 HLNVKPALQT
-530 AETKTISN
+530 EETKPISN
-538 TTTLDG
+538 ISDG
-544 DEVKMAA
+544 DEVKMAT
-551 GNLNYSTDQ
+551 GNLNYSTDK
-560 NTTHTE
+560 NTAHTE
-566 NAELKEELNSE
+566 NTELKEELNSE

-592 LLSLPPEEILFH
+592 LLNLPPEEILFH

-665 DVIKENKKK
+665 DVIEENKKK
-674 NSDRETALPSVRGVA
+674 SSDRETTVSSVRGVA
-689 DFAKLFA
+689 DFAELFA

>member
-1 MYRKKECI
+1 M
-9 VNISD
+9 NISD

-143 IHGKFTI
+143 IPGKFTI
-150 YNDQSKETEDETQV
+150 YSDQSKGSEDEAQV

-170 TFSEDVDLRKEEV
+170 TFSEDADRRKEEV

-196 LIDLT
+196 LVDLT

-210 LRAKDK
+210 LRTKDK

-402 EQIYIRNDMEDAKT
+402 EQIYVRNDMEEAKT

-487 QEIMNAMIY
+487 QEVMNAMIY

-514 ELNKAP
+514 ELNKSP
-520 QLDVEPALQT
+520 QLNVEPALQT
-530 AETKTISN
+530 EETKPISN
-538 TTTLDG
+538 ISDG
-544 DEVKMAA
+544 DEVKMAT

-566 NAELKEELNSE
+566 TAELKEELNSE
-577 LYNRMFEEQEHYRNW
+577 LYNSMFEEQEHYRNW

-622 FSIEKCKALLESPTP
+622 FSIEKCKALLKSPTP

-665 DVIKENKKK
+665 DVIEENKKK
-674 NSDRETALPSVRGVA
+674 SSDRETTVSSVRDVA
-689 DFAKLFA
+689 DFAELFA